1 MVVDRALLE
10 QYLNEGLSL
19 AEIGRRVGRHE
30 ATVAYWLKKH
40 GLKAVNREQHVP
52 KGALDRRELEAL
64 VQKGFS
70 IAQIASETQRSKAT
84 VRHWLREYG
93 LGTVGSRRRRERLAV
108 ADEGFTLC
116 PDHGLV
122 EFTRRPD
129 GGTRCVRCRVEAVTR
144 RRRELKRTLVEE
156 AGGACRLCGYDRC
169 LAALEF
175 HHIDPADKRFT
186 LSRRGMSMSIERA
199 RAEAQKCV
207 LLCGNCHAEVEV
219 GVAVLTSGDRPAVE

>member
-1 MVVDRALLE
+1 MVDRALLE
-10 QYLNEGLSL
+10 QYLDEGLSL

-30 ATVAYWLKKH
+30 STVAYWMAQH
-40 GLKAVNREQHVP
+40 GLKAVNRERHLP
-52 KGALDRRELEAL
+52 KGPLDRAELEDL
-64 VQKGFS
+64 VQRGLS

-93 LGTVGSRRRRERLAV
+93 LRTVGSRQRRERVAV
-108 ADEGFTLC
+108 AGEALKPC
-116 PDHGLV
+116 PRHGLV

-144 RRRELKRTLVEE
+144 RRRKVKRTLVEE

-175 HHIDPADKRFT
+175 HHLRPEEKCFQIGVRYARSLD
-186 LSRRGMSMSIERA
+186 RA
-199 RAEAQKCV
+199 RAEARKCA
-207 LLCGNCHAEVEV
+207 LLCSNCHAEVEA
-219 GVAVLTSGDRPAVE
+219 GVAVLPSSGEGS